1 MPADVLETVRRIRA
15 VHVVVPARNEAQ
27 TLPATLTAL
36 ERARERLLALRPE
49 IRVDVTVALDRCEDN
64 SAGIVRAHRRVGWI
78 QLGAGDVGRAR
89 AVGVAWA
96 RAGSPVEPGAAWIA
110 NTDADSQ
117 VPPDWLTAHVAHAE
131 RGVDLLLGL
140 VQPVGPEMS
149 QERLRGWNARHDLT
163 DGHPHVFGA
172 NLGVHAAAYRA
183 VGGFRPMRAH
193 EDADLVDR
201 VRRAAFTWHATAD
214 AAVATSARTVGRA
227 AHGFA
232 AALRALPAS
241 AGPWVAPAPQ
251 QHRPREQP
259 TRRTG

>member
-117 VPPDWLTAHVAHAE
+117 VPPDWLTAHVAHLA
-131 RGVDLLLGL
+131 
-140 VQPVGPEMS
+140 
-149 QERLRGWNARHDLT
+149 
-163 DGHPHVFGA
+163 
-172 NLGVHAAAYRA
+172 
-183 VGGFRPMRAH
+183 GFVCWKCCP
-193 EDADLVDR
+193 LKSPSS
-201 VRRAAFTWHATAD
+201 F
-214 AAVATSARTVGRA
+214 
-227 AHGFA
+227 
-232 AALRALPAS
+232 
-241 AGPWVAPAPQ
+241 APAPVRLHRCSVHGFRLSA
-251 QHRPREQP
+251 QHMHC
-259 TRRTG
+259 GKV